1 MPIGERPLQHI
12 LRSARVS
19 ALPIVADMP
28 HPASRSLRRQG
39 GDFDVPRSNSHANL
53 RWPVPFWDLR
63 HDTAVHTNVA

>member
-1 MPIGERPLQHI
+1 MPIGERLLQHI

-28 HPASRSLRRQG
+28 HPSVASFATLRWG
-39 GDFDVPRSNSHANL
+39 FDVPRSNSHANL

-63 HDTAVHTNVA
+63 HDTAVHTNMA